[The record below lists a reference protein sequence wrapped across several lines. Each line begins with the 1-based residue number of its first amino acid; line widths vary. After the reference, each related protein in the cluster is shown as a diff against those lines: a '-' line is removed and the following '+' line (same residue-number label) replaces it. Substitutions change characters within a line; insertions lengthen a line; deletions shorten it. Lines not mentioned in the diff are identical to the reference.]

1 MKGYFFLGL
10 AIGIGMLGCSTPQA
24 KRQTLAAPEIV
35 RPDKVLQV
43 GFLVMDGVYNTE
55 LTAPMDIFHHTI
67 FHDSLGMEVFTIA
80 KDSGLIR
87 TFEGLQ
93 FLADYSYRRDDYPK
107 IDVLVV
113 PSAEHHLDTDLEDE
127 EMLAFVRK
135 TAQQASYVLSLC
147 DGAFVLAEAGLL
159 DKSVSTTFPSDIPAY
174 KKRFPQLE
182 VLSDLLFVHD
192 GKYLTSAGGAKSFEP
207 AMYLV
212 EHLYGQ
218 KAAQGVG
225 RGMVIDW
232 DLTQVPHQIIKP

>member
-1 MKGYFFLGL
+1 MRNYPIFCLALSIGL
-10 AIGIGMLGCSTPQA
+10 LSCTTPQA
-24 KRQTLAAPEIV
+24 KQEMAEFV

-43 GFLVMDGVYNTE
+43 GFLVMEGVYNTE

-80 KDSGLIR
+80 KDSGMIQ

-93 FLADYSYRRDDYPK
+93 FMPDYSYRTQEYPK

-113 PSAEHHLDTDLEDE
+113 PSAEHHLNTDLEDL
-127 EMLAFVRK
+127 EMLEFVRK
-135 TAQQASYVLSLC
+135 TAKDAAYVLSLC

-159 DKSVSTTFPSDIPAY
+159 DGSVSTTFPSDIPAY
-174 KKRFPQLE
+174 KERFPQLE

-192 GKYLTSAGGAKSFEP
+192 GKFITSAGGAKSFEP

-212 EHLYGQ
+212 EHLYGS
-218 KAAQGVG
+218 KTVAGVG

-232 DLTQVPHQIIKP
+232 DLSKVPHRIIAN